1 MESFSGEDFYSIAV
15 HEIGHVMGFL
25 DSAAAFHSKEA
36 RISGAIY
43 FTGAHAEALYG
54 GPVPLS
60 SEKSHWK
67 DGTIYNGMQLSMD
80 PTIAYGTRKI
90 FTELDWAA
98 LEDIGYHVMPA

>member
-1 MESFSGEDFYSIAV
+1 MESFSGEDFYSIAI

-25 DSAAAFHSKEA
+25 DSATAFHSNVTK
-36 RISGAIY
+36 ISGASY
-43 FTGAHAEALYG
+43 FTGAQAEALYG

-67 DGTIYNGMQLSMD
+67 DGTLYNGQELSMD
-80 PTIAYGTRKI
+80 PTIANGTRKT

-98 LEDIGYHVMPA
+98 LEDIGYHVEPA